1 MNIDDSRRNLSVLG
15 PVGFTGVLLAAAIVI
30 LLFPLMIAGAAL
42 GIPPS
47 ATCGPG
53 GTAQRV
59 GDVQLDAEQMGNAQT
74 VVSATAQRGL
84 PPYAATVAL
93 ATVAAESMFHNYL
106 VFKDAD
112 SLGLF
117 QQRVRYYTAS
127 VAANPTRAT
136 NAFLDR
142 LVNVPGWDTRPLTD
156 VAATVQMPRQ
166 DLRGA
171 YAKWQPLGSALTA
184 QMWPRAAA
192 TNPTTPA
199 TRATGPTPLPSAP
212 QGPAPPDPCGVTGTG
227 PGGGSATV
235 PVGMVLFGSPSGNQA
250 VRFALAQL
258 GKPYVWGS
266 NGPNSWDCS
275 SLTQASWASSGVAI
289 ARTTFAQVN
298 AGIPVALAEA
308 RSGDLVF
315 IAGTDG
321 SARNPGHVGMVA
333 GRVGST
339 IYLVAA
345 PRTGEV
351 VQMTPASQWAS
362 LIVSVR
368 RIG

>member
-1 MNIDDSRRNLSVLG
+1 MNAKAAAGIA
-15 PVGFTGVLLAAAIVI
+15 GVLYAAAMAV
-30 LLFPLMIAGAAL
+30 LLLPLMIAGAAL
-42 GIPPS
+42 GSPPLDL
-47 ATCGPG
+47 CGPG
-53 GTAQRV
+53 GTAQSV
-59 GDVQLDAEQMGNAQT
+59 GDVRLDAEQMGNAQT

-84 PPYAATVAL
+84 PPYAANVAL

-117 QQRVRYYTAS
+117 QQRVRFYTAP

-142 LVNVPGWDTRPLTD
+142 LVKVSGWATLPLTE
-156 VAATVQMPRQ
+156 VAATVQRPRE

-171 YAKWQPLGSALTA
+171 YAKWQPLAAVLTA
-184 QMWPRAAA
+184 QLWPRAAA
-192 TNPTTPA
+192 STSTTA
-199 TRATGPTPLPSAP
+199 AAGPTPPPSTP
-212 QGPAPPDPCGVTGTG
+212 PGPVPPDPCGVAGTG
-227 PGGGSATV
+227 PGGGSSTI
-235 PVGMVLFGSPSGNQA
+235 PPGMALDGSTAGNQA

-258 GKPYVWGS
+258 GKPYVYGS

-275 SLTQASWASSGVAI
+275 SLTQASWASAGVAI
-289 ARTTFAQVN
+289 PRTTFAQVN
-298 AGIPVALAEA
+298 DGTPVAPAEA

-315 IAGTDG
+315 IAGTGG

-333 GRVGST
+333 GRVGSA

-351 VQMTPASQWAS
+351 VQMTPVTQWAS

-368 RIG
+368 RIA